1 MLVAVRM
8 AVLMAM
14 MFMVMAMLVVMA
26 VLMRMVMAATAA
38 GTVLVRGRLAVLNVQ
53 HIALASGRVM
63 GVRMTMV
70 IMAMVV
76 IMRIVVMCMVVMCVG
91 MMLVIMVRMIV
102 MVMIVMVM
110 AAAAGLAMGVVVM
123 VVMAVGVVPV
133 CLGGFIGAAFRL
145 EGRVDHRDGRAKAT
159 RHLLEHAVA
168 GDADAIGKKLRRHM
182 AVTQMPGEPR
192 QMMRILRHDL
202 RHRLLGRNHRYDAPV
217 FEREAVSVFQPRRLD
232 KVEQERHV
240 ALAAHGDTAA
250 VAPVMRK
257 HHTVGGG
264 SGIPAAGGKHSAGT
278 DHGTTPVGRRA
289 ISASSPNP

>member
-26 VLMRMVMAATAA
+26 VLMRMVVAATAA
-38 GTVLVRGRLAVLNVQ
+38 GTVLVRGLLAVLNVQ
-53 HIALASGRVM
+53 HIALASRRVM

-70 IMAMVV
+70 MMAMVV
-76 IMRIVVMCMVVMCVG
+76 IMRMVVMCVG

-102 MVMIVMVM
+102 VVMSVMVM
-110 AAAAGLAMGVVVM
+110 TAAAGLAMGVVVM
-123 VVMAVGVVPV
+123 VVMAMGVVPV
-133 CLGGFIGAAFRL
+133 CLGSFIGAAFRL
-145 EGRVDHRDGRAKAT
+145 EGRVDHRDGGAKAT

>member
-8 AVLMAM
+8 AVLM
-14 MFMVMAMLVVMA
+14 
-26 VLMRMVMAATAA
+26 RMVVAATAI

-53 HIALASGRVM
+53 HIALASRRVM

-76 IMRIVVMCMVVMCVG
+76 IMRIVVMCMAVMLVIL
-91 MMLVIMVRMIV
+91 MLVIMVRMIV
-102 MVMIVMVM
+102 VVMSVMVVMVM

-133 CLGGFIGAAFRL
+133 CLGGFIGTAFRL
-145 EGRVDHRDGRAKAT
+145 EGRIDHCDDGAKTT
-159 RHLLEHAVA
+159 RHLLQHAVA
-168 GDADAIGKKLRRHM
+168 GDADAIREKLRRHM

-250 VAPVMRK
+250 VAPVMRQ

-264 SGIPAAGGKHSAGT
+264 SGIPAAGGKYSAGT